1 MTNKN
6 FITSSVKGFLFI
18 YLLHYFGLLIKA
30 TKNQKLLLNLVYFGQ
45 QATTTWPK
53 LLVFF
58 LGKTSNYVMLDVSK
72 NIYYWKC
79 CCFFRFRFHFVLYE
93 FPVVAGVNQK
103 RIFKGLK
110 SKIS

>member
-6 FITSSVKGFLFI
+6 FITSGVKGFLFI

-45 QATTTWPK
+45 EATTTWPK

-58 LGKTSNYVMLDVSK
+58 FGKTSNYVMLDVSQ

-79 CCFFRFRFHFVLYE
+79 CCFLDLDFRLFFMSFL
-93 FPVVAGVNQK
+93 
-103 RIFKGLK
+103 L
-110 SKIS
+110 